1 MSTEALDDRIKTAL
15 RELAEQG
22 ARISI
27 VAVAALAGIPRSS
40 LYRNAQAREL
50 INRRIAET
58 RLNAEADLASEVHRL
73 RVQLEALAA
82 RVRHQEERLRR
93 LEGRPNT
100 AAR

>member
-27 VAVAALAGIPRSS
+27 TAVAARAGIPRSS

-50 INRRIAET
+50 INQRIAET
-58 RLNAEADLASEVHRL
+58 RMDAEANLASEVHQL
-73 RVQLEALAA
+73 RVLVEALAA
-82 RVRHQEERLRR
+82 RVRAQEERLRR
-93 LEGRPNT
+93 LEGRPHT
-100 AAR
+100 TGR